1 VIQKCSAVQLVCTL
15 SFLVDDANTSGALDV
30 AEILEISEFGLKDI
44 ESDLDTW
51 DADSDGEGSSD
62 WMSSIVSIDSTA

>member
-1 VIQKCSAVQLVCTL
+1 VIQKCSAVQLVCTF
-15 SFLVDDANTSGALDV
+15 SFLVDDAITSGTLDV
-30 AEILEISEFGLKDI
+30 VDILEISEFGLKDI
-44 ESDLDTW
+44 EGDFDTW